1 VTSLSDAERDAC
13 DVMQSLAV
21 LAAVLRRPGGDLP
34 GPDPSDPTV
43 ERAHQLLLGLAEE
56 AGQACERV
64 VTYLRE
70 QRGAGDGEVVAV
82 PRRLGPW
89 REWTPERGHLFGA
102 SAGVRRV
109 NGVPQPRRSDPGE

>member
-1 VTSLSDAERDAC
+1 VTSLSDAAR
-13 DVMQSLAV
+13 L
-21 LAAVLRRPGGDLP
+21 
-34 GPDPSDPTV
+34 
-43 ERAHQLLLGLAEE
+43 LLLGLADD

-89 REWTPERGHLFGA
+89 REWTPTRGHLFGV
-102 SAGVRRV
+102 SAGVPRA
-109 NGVPQPRRSDPGE
+109 NGVPESPRCDPGE